1 MPCLNFLLQTDTLA
15 TGTPAGVRP
24 APTIRGTFWAHQTV
38 LGVLSLAFAL
48 PASAN
53 PAPIGAVEPEV
64 VQRARAWVAGIHQIN
79 ASTVKVQPLDPR
91 LPVAGCAAGWAFD
104 NPFPQN
110 DGVVRARC
118 QDTQWSLFLSVT
130 LPRGAAASRPAP
142 GSSPGVA
149 AGLPASPSPMPRSI
163 ASSQPAAAPPAAGL
177 ATAMPGAFSA
187 PVPATF
193 PTTTWMPGAVQAPAA
208 PPTPLAVRRGNTVL
222 TTWAPTPG
230 LAVTARLESLD
241 DGRLGDTIRLRN
253 RDSGRVVSAQIS
265 GQNQAVGQ

>member
-1 MPCLNFLLQTDTLA
+1 MPCLDFLLRTDTPA

-24 APTIRGTFWAHQTV
+24 APPIGGAFWTHQTA
-38 LGVLSLAFAL
+38 LGVLGLACAL
-48 PASAN
+48 AASAN

-64 VQRARAWVAGIHQIN
+64 VQRARAWVASIHQVS
-79 ASTVKVQPLDPR
+79 ASAVQVQPLDPR
-91 LPVAGCAAGWAFD
+91 LLVAGCAAGWAFD
-104 NPFPQN
+104 KPFPQN

-118 QDTQWSLFLSVT
+118 QDTQWSLFLSVS
-130 LPRGAAASRPAP
+130 LPRGAAAARPTPVFP
-142 GSSPGVA
+142 GSPNPVPPA
-149 AGLPASPSPMPRSI
+149 MANGLPAV
-163 ASSQPAAAPPAAGL
+163 PAPAPVSAR
-177 ATAMPGAFSA
+177 PGAFPA

-193 PTTTWMPGAVQAPAA
+193 PTTTWMPGAIAPTAA